1 MPMPSDDYMSS
12 ANEKLCINFFS
23 DLFDID
29 DLKRLIQD
37 FDPLNVERR
46 KLTKKHE
53 IQNFNKSKEN
63 RELLYDILNLEKEND
78 LNKLS
83 DALYILVG
91 PNFLYEIRGA
101 NPNDLNSKLFRY
113 ELLKK
118 IN

>member
-12 ANEKLCINFFS
+12 ANEKLCINFFN

-63 RELLYDILNLEKEND
+63 KTINAIND
-78 LNKLS
+78 SNIQNITDNAEEVTKIFPRVDFCNIKYES
-83 DALYILVG
+83 DKDG
-91 PNFLYEIRGA
+91 TNF
-101 NPNDLNSKLFRY
+101 
-113 ELLKK
+113 
-118 IN
+118 

>member
-12 ANEKLCINFFS
+12 ANEKLCINFFN

-78 LNKLS
+78 VLELVYASSTYYNPEYQHQT
-83 DALYILVG
+83 YILV
-91 PNFLYEIRGA
+91 YEV
-101 NPNDLNSKLFRY
+101 NKDYSP
-113 ELLKK
+113 
-118 IN
+118 